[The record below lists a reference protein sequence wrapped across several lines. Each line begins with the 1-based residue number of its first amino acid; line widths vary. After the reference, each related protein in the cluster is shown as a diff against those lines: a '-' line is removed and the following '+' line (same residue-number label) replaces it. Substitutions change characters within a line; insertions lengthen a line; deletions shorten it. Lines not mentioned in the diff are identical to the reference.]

1 MRYVTAINKKTGE
14 VLFFESRRSAAK
26 LLGDKPY
33 YEQKVVKIIS
43 PKCSECSYKGRV
55 FYDGKLNVPE
65 MYEEYKAAGR
75 RNRGCKKE
83 PQPVIGTNIAT
94 GIQVR
99 FKSISEAA
107 RFVGVRPGAV
117 SAVVSAP
124 DRRQTAGFVF
134 ELI

>member
-1 MRYVTAINKKTGE
+1 MRYVTAINKRSGE

-26 LLGDKPY
+26 ILGDKPY
-33 YEQKVVKIIS
+33 YEQKVTKIIS
-43 PKCSECSYKGRV
+43 PNCSECSYKGWV

-65 MYEEYKAAGR
+65 MYEEYKEAR
-75 RNRGCKKE
+75 KRNRGGKKE
-83 PQPVIGTNIAT
+83 AQPVIGTNLAT

-117 SAVVSAP
+117 SAVAAAP
-124 DRRQTAGFVF
+124 DRRQTAGFSF
-134 ELI
+134 ELV